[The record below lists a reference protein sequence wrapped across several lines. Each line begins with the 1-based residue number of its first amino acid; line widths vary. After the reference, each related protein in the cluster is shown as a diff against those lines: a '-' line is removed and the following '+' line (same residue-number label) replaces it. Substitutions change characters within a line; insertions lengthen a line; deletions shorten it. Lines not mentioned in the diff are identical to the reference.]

1 MDEFTE
7 YLQYVIAD
15 AVGQTAGELGYR
27 YMGLTGLPGGTGGTG
42 GTGMTGPTVRSTV
55 CEN

>member
-7 YLQYVIAD
+7 YLQYVTA
-15 AVGQTAGELGYR
+15 TAGELGYR
-27 YMGLTGLPGGTGGTG
+27 YMGPTGLSGRTG

-55 CEN
+55 YEN